1 MSGSA
6 KRYNATVKGVMKWA
20 EHELRHVG
28 CIAAVADPDIQYS
41 YAMSTVNGML
51 HLRDAL
57 FELVSDPAYADKKV
71 DLLKL
76 HDQVVRVIKH
86 LIREYSVS
94 LDEIKAFNTHH
105 VLGNLSYLQEGGY
118 NNRRNRTRRN
128 NNVTKRNVLTKSLV
142 RAWPMSR

>member
-1 MSGSA
+1 MSGSP

-28 CIAAVADPDIQYS
+28 YIAAVADPDIQYS

-57 FELVSDPAYADKKV
+57 FELVSDPAYADKKT
-71 DLLKL
+71 DLLRL
-76 HDQVVRVIKH
+76 HDQVVRVIRH

-105 VLGNLSYLQEGGY
+105 VLGNLAYLQEGGY

-142 RAWPMSR
+142 RAWPMRS